1 MHRAHKKIAKK
12 IIICYNYLC
21 LSKKVVLLKRVVF
34 KTTLLLYIK
43 QLIHLKHF
51 NRKEDGIYYYM
62 NINLAK
68 VLEEIEKEKGISKNI
83 LIEAIESAII
93 SAYKKNYANNIS
105 DIKIDISE
113 DTGKIKVFTRKN
125 IVQKVSEPLN
135 EISIDDLPI
144 SDKEKYN
151 IEDTILIETTPNKE
165 FGRIA
170 AQTAKQVI
178 VQKIREAERNV
189 IYEKYID
196 KERDIVT
203 GIVQRIEHRNVIID
217 LGRTEALLLPNE
229 QIRNEEYYK
238 GKRIKIYILEVR
250 KTSKNPKIFAS
261 RTHPELLKRLFELE
275 VPEIHEGL
283 VEIKNIAREAGK
295 RSKVAVYSKD
305 ERVDPIGACIGDRGS
320 RIKSIMLEL
329 KDEKIDVI
337 RWSEDEKTLIANS
350 LSPAK
355 VILVNLFENEKTAT
369 VIVPDQQLSLAIGK
383 EGQNAR
389 LAAKL
394 TGWKVD
400 IKSET
405 EYKEENNQDSQ
416 NDIKKDDIEK

>member
-1 MHRAHKKIAKK
+1 
-12 IIICYNYLC
+12 
-21 LSKKVVLLKRVVF
+21 
-34 KTTLLLYIK
+34 
-43 QLIHLKHF
+43 
-51 NRKEDGIYYYM
+51 M

-68 VLEEIEKEKGISKNI
+68 VLDEIEKEKGISKDI
-83 LIEAIESAII
+83 LIEAIDSAIA
-93 SAYKKNYANNIS
+93 SAYKKNFASNVN
-105 DIKIDISE
+105 DIKINISKE
-113 DTGKIKVFTRKN
+113 SGEVKIFTRKT
-125 IVQKVSEPLN
+125 IVQKVLN
-135 EISIDDLPI
+135 PIYEISIDDLPI
-144 SDKEKYN
+144 SEKENYN
-151 IEDTILIETTPNKE
+151 IKDTILIETTPKE

-178 VQKIREAERNV
+178 VQKLREAERNV

-203 GIVQRIEHRNVIID
+203 GVVQRVEFGNIIID
-217 LGRTEALLLPNE
+217 LGRAEALLLPNE
-229 QIRNEEYYK
+229 QMKNDEYYK
-238 GKRIKIYILEVR
+238 GRRIKIYILEVR
-250 KTSKNPKIFAS
+250 KTSKGPKIFAS
-261 RTHPELLKRLFELE
+261 RSHPELLKRLFEFE
-275 VPEIHEGL
+275 VPEIHEGV

-337 RWSEDEKTLIANS
+337 RWSADEKILIANS

-355 VILVNLFENEKTAT
+355 VTLVNLFENEKTAT

-400 IKSET
+400 IKSES
-405 EYKEENNQDSQ
+405 EYKEKNSPDSKNNLKK
-416 NDIKKDDIEK
+416 NDLVK

>member
-1 MHRAHKKIAKK
+1 MNED
-12 IIICYNYLC
+12 II
-21 LSKKVVLLKRVVF
+21 
-34 KTTLLLYIK
+34 
-43 QLIHLKHF
+43 
-51 NRKEDGIYYYM
+51 
-62 NINLAK
+62 K
-68 VLEEIEKEKGISKNI
+68 VLNDIEKEKGIAKDI
-83 LIEAIESAII
+83 LIKAIESALT
-93 SAYKKNYANNIS
+93 SAYKKNYGIKNNIEVNMC
-105 DIKIDISE
+105 K
-113 DTGKIKVFTRKN
+113 DTGKIKVFNKKI
-125 IVQKVSEPLN
+125 IVKRVSNSVN
-135 EISIDDLPI
+135 EISIDELEL
-144 SDKEKYN
+144 SDKDKDTYK
-151 IEDTILIETTPNKE
+151 IGDTILIEITPKE

-203 GIVQRIEHRNVIID
+203 GVIQRIENRNVIID
-217 LGRTEALLLPNE
+217 LGRAEALLLPNE
-229 QIRNEEYYK
+229 QIKDEEYYK
-238 GKRIKIYILEVR
+238 GKRMKVYIVEVR
-250 KTSKNPKIFAS
+250 KTSKGPKIFTS

-305 ERVDPIGACIGDRGS
+305 EKVDPVGACIGDRGS
-320 RIKSIMLEL
+320 RIKSIMMEL
-329 KDEKIDVI
+329 KDEKIDIV
-337 RWSEDEKTLIANS
+337 RWSDEEKSFIANS

-355 VILVNLFENEKTAT
+355 VISVNLFEKEKIAT
-369 VIVPDQQLSLAIGK
+369 VVVADQQLSLAIGR

-394 TGWKVD
+394 TGWKID

-405 EYKEENNQDSQ
+405 QYKEENNKNPDS
-416 NDIKKDDIEK
+416 DS

>member
-1 MHRAHKKIAKK
+1 MNED
-12 IIICYNYLC
+12 II
-21 LSKKVVLLKRVVF
+21 
-34 KTTLLLYIK
+34 
-43 QLIHLKHF
+43 
-51 NRKEDGIYYYM
+51 
-62 NINLAK
+62 K
-68 VLEEIEKEKGISKNI
+68 VLNDIEKEKGIAKDI
-83 LIEAIESAII
+83 LIKAIESALT
-93 SAYKKNYANNIS
+93 SAYKKNYGIKNNIEVNMC
-105 DIKIDISE
+105 K
-113 DTGKIKVFTRKN
+113 DTGKIKVFNKKI
-125 IVQKVSEPLN
+125 IVKRVSNSVN
-135 EISIDDLPI
+135 EISIDELEL
-144 SDKEKYN
+144 SDKDKDTYK
-151 IEDTILIETTPNKE
+151 IGDTILIEITPKE

-203 GIVQRIEHRNVIID
+203 GVIQRIENRNVIID
-217 LGRTEALLLPNE
+217 LGRAEALLLPNE
-229 QIRNEEYYK
+229 QIKDEEYYK
-238 GKRIKIYILEVR
+238 GKRMKVYIVEVR
-250 KTSKNPKIFAS
+250 KTSKGPKIFTS

-305 ERVDPIGACIGDRGS
+305 EKVDPVGACIGDRGS
-320 RIKSIMLEL
+320 RIKSIMMEL
-329 KDEKIDVI
+329 KDEKIDIV
-337 RWSEDEKTLIANS
+337 RWSDEEKSFIANS

-355 VILVNLFENEKTAT
+355 VISVNLFEKEKIAT
-369 VIVPDQQLSLAIGK
+369 VVVEDQQLSLAIGR

-394 TGWKVD
+394 TGWKID

-405 EYKEENNQDSQ
+405 QYKEENNKNPDS
-416 NDIKKDDIEK
+416 DS

>member
-1 MHRAHKKIAKK
+1 
-12 IIICYNYLC
+12 
-21 LSKKVVLLKRVVF
+21 
-34 KTTLLLYIK
+34 
-43 QLIHLKHF
+43 
-51 NRKEDGIYYYM
+51 M
-62 NINLAK
+62 NINLTK

-93 SAYKKNYANNIS
+93 SAYKKNYANNIA
-105 DIKIDISE
+105 DLKIDISE
-113 DTGKIKVFTRKN
+113 GTGEIKVFTKKT
-125 IVQKVSEPLN
+125 IVQKISEPLN
-135 EISIDDLPI
+135 EISIDDLSI
-144 SDKEKYN
+144 SDKKKYN
-151 IEDTILIETTPNKE
+151 IEDTILIETTPKE

-203 GIVQRIEHRNVIID
+203 GVVQRIEHGNVIID

-250 KTSKNPKIFAS
+250 KTSKSPKIFAS

-283 VEIKNIAREAGK
+283 VEIKNMAREAGK
-295 RSKVAVYSKD
+295 RSKVAVCSKD

-337 RWSEDEKTLIANS
+337 RWSDDEKVLIANS

-355 VILVNLFENEKTAT
+355 VTLVNLFEKEKTAT

-400 IKSET
+400 IKSESD
-405 EYKEENNQDSQ
+405 YKEENSLDSQ
-416 NDIKKDDIEK
+416 NDLKKNDIEK

>member
-1 MHRAHKKIAKK
+1 
-12 IIICYNYLC
+12 
-21 LSKKVVLLKRVVF
+21 
-34 KTTLLLYIK
+34 
-43 QLIHLKHF
+43 
-51 NRKEDGIYYYM
+51 M

-68 VLEEIEKEKGISKNI
+68 VLDEIEKEKGISKDI
-83 LIEAIESAII
+83 LIEAIESAIS
-93 SAYKKNYANNIS
+93 SAYKKNYASNIEDVEINIS
-105 DIKIDISE
+105 KDSGE
-113 DTGKIKVFTRKN
+113 IKVFTRKT
-125 IVQKVSEPLN
+125 IVQEISKPLK

-144 SDKEKYN
+144 SDTEKYN
-151 IEDTILIETTPNKE
+151 IEDTILVETTPKE

-203 GIVQRIEHRNVIID
+203 GVVQRIEHRNVIID

-238 GKRIKIYILEVR
+238 GERIKIYILEVR
-250 KTSKNPKIFAS
+250 KTSKGPKIFAS

-320 RIKSIMLEL
+320 RIKSIMSEL

-337 RWSEDEKTLIANS
+337 RWSDDEKVLIANS

-355 VILVNLFENEKTAT
+355 VIQVNLFENEKTAT

-400 IKSET
+400 IKSES
-405 EYKEENNQDSQ
+405 EYKEENAPDSK
-416 NDIKKDDIEK
+416 NDLKKDDLEK

>member
-1 MHRAHKKIAKK
+1 M
-12 IIICYNYLC
+12 NVN
-21 LSKKVVLLKRVVF
+21 LSKVL
-34 KTTLLLYIK
+34 
-43 QLIHLKHF
+43 
-51 NRKEDGIYYYM
+51 D
-62 NINLAK
+62 
-68 VLEEIEKEKGISKNI
+68 EIEKEKGISKNI
-83 LIEAIESAII
+83 LIEAIESAIA
-93 SAYKKNYANNIS
+93 SAYKKNYASNIN
-105 DIKIDISE
+105 DVKIDISKE
-113 DTGKIKVFTRKN
+113 SGAIKIFTSKT
-125 IVQKVSEPLN
+125 IVQNVSDPLN
-135 EISIDDLPI
+135 EIGIDDLSI
-144 SDKEKYN
+144 SDKKNYN
-151 IEDTILIETTPNKE
+151 IDDTILIETMPKE

-203 GIVQRIEHRNVIID
+203 GVVQRIEHGNVIID

-229 QIRNEEYYK
+229 QMKNEEYYK

-250 KTSKNPKIFAS
+250 KTSKGPKIFAS
-261 RTHPELLKRLFELE
+261 RSHPELLKRLFELE

-283 VEIKNIAREAGK
+283 VEIKNIARESGK

-320 RIKSIMLEL
+320 RIKSIMMEL

-337 RWSEDEKTLIANS
+337 KWSDDEKILVANS
-350 LSPAK
+350 LNPAK

-383 EGQNAR
+383 AGQNAR

-400 IKSET
+400 IKSES
-405 EYKEENNQDSQ
+405 EHKEENDPDSK
-416 NDIKKDDIEK
+416 NNLKKDNLEK

>member
-1 MHRAHKKIAKK
+1 
-12 IIICYNYLC
+12 
-21 LSKKVVLLKRVVF
+21 
-34 KTTLLLYIK
+34 
-43 QLIHLKHF
+43 
-51 NRKEDGIYYYM
+51 M

-68 VLEEIEKEKGISKNI
+68 VLDEIEKEKGISKDI
-83 LIEAIESAII
+83 LIEAIELAIA
-93 SAYKKNYANNIS
+93 SAYKKNYASNVE
-105 DIKIDISE
+105 DIKIDISK
-113 DTGKIKVFTRKN
+113 DSGAIKVFSKKT
-125 IVQKVSEPLN
+125 IVQKVSDPLK

-151 IEDTILIETTPNKE
+151 IGDTILIETTPKE

-203 GIVQRIEHRNVIID
+203 GVVQRIEHRNVIID
-217 LGRTEALLLPNE
+217 LGRTEALLSPNE

-238 GKRIKIYILEVR
+238 GKRIKIYILEVT
-250 KTSKNPKIFAS
+250 KTSKGPKIFAS

-283 VEIKNIAREAGK
+283 VEIRNIAREAGK
-295 RSKVAVYSKD
+295 RSKVAVFSKD

-320 RIKSIMLEL
+320 RIKLIMQEL
-329 KDEKIDVI
+329 TDEKIDVI
-337 RWSEDEKTLIANS
+337 KWSDDEKTLIANA

-355 VILVNLFENEKTAT
+355 VLLVNLFEKEKTAT

-383 EGQNAR
+383 AGQNAR

-400 IKSET
+400 IKSES
-405 EYKEENNQDSQ
+405 EHKEENEPDSKNNLKK
-416 NDIKKDDIEK
+416 NDLEKK

>member
-1 MHRAHKKIAKK
+1 MSTM
-12 IIICYNYLC
+12 N
-21 LSKKVVLLKRVVF
+21 VN
-34 KTTLLLYIK
+34 
-43 QLIHLKHF
+43 LI
-51 NRKEDGIYYYM
+51 
-62 NINLAK
+62 K
-68 VLEEIEKEKGISKNI
+68 VLDEIEKEKGISKDI

-93 SAYKKNYANNIS
+93 SAYKKNYASSIS
-105 DIKIDISE
+105 DIIIDIPKES
-113 DTGKIKVFTRKN
+113 GKIKVFTRKT
-125 IVQKVSEPLN
+125 IVQKVSDPLN
-135 EISIDDLPI
+135 EICIDDLAI
-144 SDKEKYN
+144 SEKEEYN
-151 IEDTILIETTPNKE
+151 IADTILIETTPKE

-189 IYEKYID
+189 IYDNYID

-203 GIVQRIEHRNVIID
+203 GVVQRVEHGNVVID

-229 QIRNEEYYK
+229 QMRNEEYYK

-250 KTSKNPKIFAS
+250 KTSKGPKIFSS
-261 RTHPELLKRLFELE
+261 RSHPELLKRLFELE

-337 RWSEDEKTLIANS
+337 RWSDDEKVLISNS

-355 VILVNLFENEKTAT
+355 VIRVDLIEREKTAT

-400 IKSET
+400 IRSES
-405 EYKEENNQDSQ
+405 EYKEENNAENKNNPKEDKS
-416 NDIKKDDIEK
+416 EK

>member
-1 MHRAHKKIAKK
+1 
-12 IIICYNYLC
+12 
-21 LSKKVVLLKRVVF
+21 
-34 KTTLLLYIK
+34 
-43 QLIHLKHF
+43 
-51 NRKEDGIYYYM
+51 M

-68 VLEEIEKEKGISKNI
+68 VLEEIEKEKGISKDI
-83 LIEAIESAII
+83 LIEAVESAIV
-93 SAYKKNYANNIS
+93 SAYKKNYTNNID
-105 DIKIDISE
+105 DIKIDISS
-113 DTGKIKVFTRKN
+113 DTGEIKVFTRKT
-125 IVQKVSEPLN
+125 IVQKASEPLN
-135 EISIDDLPI
+135 EISEDDLPI

-151 IEDTILIETTPNKE
+151 IGDTILIETTPKE

-203 GIVQRIEHRNVIID
+203 GVVQRIEHGNVIID
-217 LGRTEALLLPNE
+217 LGRTEAILLPNE

-250 KTSKNPKIFAS
+250 KTSKGPKIFAS

-320 RIKSIMLEL
+320 RIKSIMMEL
-329 KDEKIDVI
+329 TDEKIDVI
-337 RWSEDEKTLIANS
+337 RWSDDDKALIANS

-355 VILVNLFENEKTAT
+355 VITVNLFEKEKTAT
-369 VIVPDQQLSLAIGK
+369 VVVPDQQLSLAIGK

-400 IKSET
+400 IKSESD
-405 EYKEENNQDSQ
+405 YKEENNPDSQ
-416 NDIKKDDIEK
+416 NNPKKDDLEK

>member
-1 MHRAHKKIAKK
+1 
-12 IIICYNYLC
+12 
-21 LSKKVVLLKRVVF
+21 
-34 KTTLLLYIK
+34 
-43 QLIHLKHF
+43 
-51 NRKEDGIYYYM
+51 M
-62 NINLAK
+62 NINLAR
-68 VLEEIEKEKGISKNI
+68 VLDEIEKEKGISKDV
-83 LIEAIESAII
+83 LIEAVESAII
-93 SAYKKNYANNIS
+93 SAYKKNYASNAE
-105 DIKIDISE
+105 DIKIDISKE
-113 DTGKIKVFTRKN
+113 SGSIKVFTGKT
-125 IVQKVSEPLN
+125 IVEKVSDPLK

-144 SDKEKYN
+144 SNKDKEKYN
-151 IEDTILIETTPNKE
+151 IGDTILIETTPRE

-170 AQTAKQVI
+170 TQTAKQVI

-189 IYEKYID
+189 IYKKYID

-203 GIVQRIEHRNVIID
+203 GVVLRVEHGNVIID
-217 LGRTEALLLPNE
+217 LGRTEAILLPNE

-238 GKRIKIYILEVR
+238 GKRIKIYILEVT
-250 KTSKNPKIFAS
+250 KTSKGPKIFAS
-261 RTHPELLKRLFELE
+261 RTHPELLKRLFEFE
-275 VPEIHEGL
+275 IPEIHEGL

-320 RIKSIMLEL
+320 RIKLIMQEL

-337 RWSEDEKTLIANS
+337 RWSDDEKTLISNS

-355 VILVNLFENEKTAT
+355 VLLVNLFEKEKTAT

-383 EGQNAR
+383 AGQNAR

-400 IKSET
+400 IKSDS
-405 EYKEENNQDSQ
+405 EYKEENAPDLE
-416 NDIKKDDIEK
+416 KDIEKNDLEKE

>member
-1 MHRAHKKIAKK
+1 
-12 IIICYNYLC
+12 
-21 LSKKVVLLKRVVF
+21 
-34 KTTLLLYIK
+34 
-43 QLIHLKHF
+43 
-51 NRKEDGIYYYM
+51 M

-68 VLEEIEKEKGISKNI
+68 VLEEIEKEKGITKDI
-83 LIEAIESAII
+83 LIEAIESAIV
-93 SAYKKNYANNIS
+93 SAYKKNYTNNID
-105 DIKIDISE
+105 DIKIDISS
-113 DTGKIKVFTRKN
+113 DTGEIKVFTRKT
-125 IVQKVSEPLN
+125 IVQKASEPLN
-135 EISIDDLPI
+135 EISEDDLPI

-151 IEDTILIETTPNKE
+151 IGDTILIETTPKE

-203 GIVQRIEHRNVIID
+203 GVVQRIEHGNVIID
-217 LGRTEALLLPNE
+217 LGRTEAILLPNE

-238 GKRIKIYILEVR
+238 GKRVKIYILEVR
-250 KTSKNPKIFAS
+250 KTSKGPKIFAS

-320 RIKSIMLEL
+320 RIKSIMMEL
-329 KDEKIDVI
+329 TDEKIDVI
-337 RWSEDEKTLIANS
+337 RWSDDDKALIANS

-355 VILVNLFENEKTAT
+355 VITVNLFEKEKTAT
-369 VIVPDQQLSLAIGK
+369 VVVPDQQLSLAIGK

-400 IKSET
+400 IKSESD
-405 EYKEENNQDSQ
+405 YKEENNSDSQ
-416 NDIKKDDIEK
+416 NDLKKDDIEK

>member
-1 MHRAHKKIAKK
+1 
-12 IIICYNYLC
+12 
-21 LSKKVVLLKRVVF
+21 
-34 KTTLLLYIK
+34 
-43 QLIHLKHF
+43 
-51 NRKEDGIYYYM
+51 M

-68 VLEEIEKEKGISKNI
+68 VLDEIEKEKGISKDI

-93 SAYKKNYANNIS
+93 SAYKKNYANHIG

-113 DTGKIKVFTRKN
+113 DTGEIKVLTRKT
-125 IVQKVSEPLN
+125 ITKKVSEPLN

-144 SDKEKYN
+144 SDKENYN
-151 IEDTILIETTPNKE
+151 IEDTILIETTPKE

-203 GIVQRIEHRNVIID
+203 GVVQRIEHRNIIID

-305 ERVDPIGACIGDRGS
+305 ERIDPIGACIGDRGS

-337 RWSEDEKTLIANS
+337 RWSDDEKVLIANS

-355 VILVNLFENEKTAT
+355 VIQVNLFENEKTAT

-400 IKSET
+400 IKSESD
-405 EYKEENNQDSQ
+405 YKEENNKDSQ
-416 NDIKKDDIEK
+416 NDLKKDDIEK